1 MKNFNFI
8 NFVIFIQLF
17 ITVRSRAIDSKEV
30 SIIYEH
36 SFELEK
42 YKGRKNDEWE
52 VENLEGE
59 VDTPENNIIKR
70 MALESDEEFEAKIQE
85 LANASEEK
93 GDEDVVDEVPNE
105 FPHPDDRLMK
115 RATISSSEYFGSQL
129 SSFEKKIY
137 DAINNIFNKSTISSL
152 AIELKNIESLK
163 IKKSNIQ
170 TYSSKGVGALVR
182 DHPEYWWIK
191 KYNIGYSTKGSYLTK
206 LKLTISSSYSIS
218 QINSYKSKV
227 NSKAS
232 SIATAAKKKS
242 GTYNRLLYIHDYLVK
257 YIKYKD
263 GADYSYNVYGAL
275 LKNSCACEGYAES
288 FAIISRLISVPTI
301 CVSSS
306 SHKWNY
312 VYIKN
317 WYAVDV
323 TFDDPTVNGVTY
335 DSGESKNLSHKF
347 FLIGSNT
354 VIKKD
359 KTYTTYSNR
368 KLVSYL
374 EFPNATG
381 FKYPTLSSTA
391 YKP

>member
-115 RATISSSEYFGSQL
+115 RATISSSEYFRSQL

-242 GTYNRLLYIHDYLVK
+242 
-257 YIKYKD
+257 
-263 GADYSYNVYGAL
+263 
-275 LKNSCACEGYAES
+275 
-288 FAIISRLISVPTI
+288 
-301 CVSSS
+301 
-306 SHKWNY
+306 
-312 VYIKN
+312 
-317 WYAVDV
+317 
-323 TFDDPTVNGVTY
+323 
-335 DSGESKNLSHKF
+335 
-347 FLIGSNT
+347 
-354 VIKKD
+354 
-359 KTYTTYSNR
+359 
-368 KLVSYL
+368 
-374 EFPNATG
+374 
-381 FKYPTLSSTA
+381 
-391 YKP
+391 

>member
-93 GDEDVVDEVPNE
+93 RDEDVVDEVPNE